1 MNTLLSFNLR
11 DHLVDRIPLGEEV
24 YVIEFVSD
32 APGAGRIDYGLQTS
46 RIFTA
51 TLPDSDGSGDYEEV
65 SSYDHPDFVRF
76 NGNIEVDL
84 DNGQTCSGLTF
95 LNMRCLWC
103 LASEVQG
110 TLTDIDSY
118 FGLLP
123 VDEPDDEE
131 DDGDLDEEASWEEP
145 VCPGDMDEDKDHAYD
160 DTPRR
165 ES

>member
-32 APGAGRIDYGLQTS
+32 APGSGRIDYGLQVS
-46 RIFTA
+46 RVFTA
-51 TLPDSDGSGDYEEV
+51 TLYGSDDRGDYEEV

-84 DNGQTCSGLTF
+84 DNGQTCNGLTF

-103 LASEVQG
+103 LASEVQN

-123 VDEPDDEE
+123 VDDPDDEDE
-131 DDGDLDEEASWEEP
+131 DDGDLDEEANWDP
-145 VCPGDMDEDKDHAYD
+145 VHPGDVDEDKDHAYD

-165 ES
+165 EF